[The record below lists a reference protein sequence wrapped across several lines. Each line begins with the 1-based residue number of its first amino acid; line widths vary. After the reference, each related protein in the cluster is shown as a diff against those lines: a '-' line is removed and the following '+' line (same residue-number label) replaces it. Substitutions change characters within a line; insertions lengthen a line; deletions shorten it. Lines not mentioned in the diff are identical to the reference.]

1 MCGIAGIL
9 NTKSHQGFSRNEIT
23 ETIERM
29 SLSLSH
35 RGPDA
40 NGVWIDKEIAFG
52 HRRLSILDTSNAG
65 NQPMHL
71 KKSGLVLVFNGE
83 IYNFRELRTVLE
95 SLGHTNW
102 TGRSDSEVIL
112 HSYEQWGLEGLR
124 KLEGIFSIA
133 LWDSKLRRLVLMR
146 DRLGVKPLFYG
157 DSRNGLAFGSEIK
170 AVLAAGG
177 IDTSLEDQSLSEY
190 MWYGNTY
197 GNRTFYRGIHSIEP
211 GQWLVAEDGQQKIE
225 AWWHLEDWLNQ
236 PFEFKSKSDASEL
249 LRSTLDQ
256 AVSRQLISDVPLGIF
271 LSGGVDSSSI
281 AASAVSQTKEELH
294 SYAAGFDFSNGVD
307 ELPKAS
313 RVAKHLGLDHH
324 ELQIKGSD
332 LEDVLVILAKS
343 HDEPF
348 ADAANI
354 PLYLMCRKLSGE
366 IKVVLQG
373 DGGDELFAGYRRYA
387 ALRNTNLWKLWPKL
401 LSTVLRKCGEYGKRI
416 ARIADSVGNSD
427 PAMSMAFLLTMEMPE
442 NPPDKFF
449 QIERKKE
456 LFSTTDPFLQYR
468 IAAQR
473 FQKHDPI
480 QKMLLTDLTVQL
492 PSQFLTKVDRAT
504 MAAGIEARVPL
515 LDEKV
520 VRLAVNIPSIWKVQ
534 GVQKKIILRD
544 SQRMRLPD
552 DILDGPKTGFGVPY
566 ERWMRSSINDFV
578 KSLVLDKEFL
588 DEFSLNGK
596 LIEEEFG
603 KNSCLRSGF
612 QFWKIFQLSLFYFN
626 SYKPSF

>member
-1 MCGIAGIL
+1 
-9 NTKSHQGFSRNEIT
+9 
-23 ETIERM
+23 
-29 SLSLSH
+29 
-35 RGPDA
+35 
-40 NGVWIDKEIAFG
+40 
-52 HRRLSILDTSNAG
+52 
-65 NQPMHL
+65 MHL
-71 KKSGLVLVFNGE
+71 KEPGLSLVFNGE
-83 IYNFRELRTVLE
+83 IYNFRELRAILE
-95 SLGHTNW
+95 SRGHNNW
-102 TGRSDSEVIL
+102 TGKSDSEVIL
-112 HSYEQWGLEGLR
+112 HSYEEWGLEGLT

-133 LWDSKLRRLVLMR
+133 LWDAKLRRLILMR

-177 IDTSLEDQSLSEY
+177 IDTSFDDQSISEY

-197 GNRTFYRGIHSIEP
+197 GNRTFYRGVHSLEP
-211 GQWLVAEDGQQKIE
+211 GHWLIVENGQQKIE
-225 AWWHLEDWLNQ
+225 SWWNLEDWFDHPL
-236 PFEFKSKSDASEL
+236 EVTGKRDASEL
-249 LRSTLDQ
+249 LRSALDQ
-256 AVSRQLISDVPLGIF
+256 AVSRQLVSDVPLGIF

-281 AASAVSQTKEELH
+281 AASAVSQTNEALH

-313 RVAKHLGLDHH
+313 RVARHLGLDHH
-324 ELQIKGSD
+324 ELQIKGTD
-332 LEDVLVILAKS
+332 IEDVLVILAKA

-354 PLYLMCRKLSGE
+354 PLYLMCRKLSGQ

-387 ALRNTNLWKLWPKL
+387 ALRNTNLWKLWPKFF
-401 LSTVLRKCGEYGKRI
+401 SVALRKCGKHGKRI

-427 PAMSMAFLLTMEMPE
+427 PAMCMAFLLTMEMAE
-442 NPPDKFF
+442 DPPDKFF
-449 QIERKKE
+449 QVERQKE
-456 LFSTTDPFLQYR
+456 LFSIADPFLQYR
-468 IAAQR
+468 LAAQR
-473 FQKHDPI
+473 FQKYDPV

-544 SQRMRLPD
+544 SQRTRLPD
-552 DILDGPKTGFGVPY
+552 AILDGPKTGFGVPY
-566 ERWMRSSINDFV
+566 ERWMRSSLNDFV
-578 KSLVLDKEFL
+578 KSLILDKEFL
-588 DEFSLNGK
+588 DKFSLNGK

-612 QFWKIFQLSLFYFN
+612 QLWKIFQLSLFHFY
-626 SYKPSF
+626 SYKPSV

>member
-9 NTKSHQGFSRNEIT
+9 RREPGRTFSRNELIQ
-23 ETIERM
+23 TIRRM

-40 NGVWIDKEIAFG
+40 HGFYVDENIALG
-52 HRRLSILDTSNAG
+52 HRRLSVLDLSDAG

-71 KKSGLVLVFNGE
+71 KKAGLVLIFNGE
-83 IYNFRELRTVLE
+83 IYNFLELRRTLQ
-95 SLGHTNW
+95 SLGHNNW
-102 TGRSDSEVIL
+102 AGKSDSEVIL
-112 HSYEQWGLEGLR
+112 HTYEEWGLKGLR

-133 LWDSKLRRLVLMR
+133 LWDSKLRRLILMR

-157 DSRNGLAFGSEIK
+157 ESQRGLAFGSEIK

-177 IDTSLEDQSLSEY
+177 VDTSFADQSISEY
-190 MWYGNTY
+190 MWYGNTH
-197 GNRTFYRGIHSIEP
+197 GNRTFYSGVYSLEP
-211 GQWLVAEDGQQKIE
+211 GHWLVVENGHQKIE
-225 AWWHLEDWLNQ
+225 PWWHLEDWLNR
-236 PFEFKSKSDASEL
+236 PLEVSSRRDASRL
-249 LRSTLDQ
+249 VRSALDQ
-256 AVSRQLISDVPLGIF
+256 AVSRQLVSDVPVGIF

-281 AASAVSQTKEELH
+281 AASAVSQTNKVLH
-294 SYAAGFDFSNGVD
+294 SYAAGFDFSNGVN

-313 RVAKHLGLDHH
+313 RVARHLGLDHH
-324 ELQIKGSD
+324 ELQIEGSD
-332 LEDVLVILAKS
+332 LEEVLVTLAKA

-354 PLYLMCRKLSGE
+354 PLYLMCRKLSGD

-387 ALRNTNLWKLWPKL
+387 ILRNSNSWKFWPKF
-401 LSTVLRKCGEYGKRI
+401 LSSLLRKCGKYGKRI
-416 ARIADSVGNSD
+416 ARIADSVGHSD
-427 PAMSMAFLLTMEMPE
+427 PAMRMAFLLTMEMPE
-442 NPPDKFF
+442 DPPDKFF
-449 QIERKKE
+449 QIERQKE
-456 LFSTTDPFLQYR
+456 LFSTADPFLQYR

-473 FQKHDPI
+473 FQRYNPI

-492 PSQFLTKVDRAT
+492 PSQFLAKVDRAT

-520 VRLAVNIPSIWKVQ
+520 VQIAVNIPSIWQVTST
-534 GVQKKIILRD
+534 QKKIILRD
-544 SQRMRLPD
+544 SQRRRLPD
-552 DILDGPKTGFGVPY
+552 AILDSPKTGFGVPY
-566 ERWMRSSINDFV
+566 ERWMRSSINNFF

-596 LIEEEFG
+596 LIEEDLAQ
-603 KNSCLRSGF
+603 NSCLRTGF
-612 QFWKIFQLSLFYFN
+612 QFWKLFQLSLFYFN
-626 SYKPSF
+626 SYKSTL